1 MIQTPIV
8 IGIAFSE
15 FSQVPSGIVFVAMR
29 SWVFIVFHEAMS
41 CWHKILET
49 RHAQLENRDATN
61 GRPKSKLC
69 VIFIMEIGL
78 GAVYDLLKGRELQ
91 CPQIQ
96 PKNLI
101 QDLILKD
108 FEQGI

>member
-8 IGIAFSE
+8 IGFAFSE
-15 FSQVPSGIVFVAMR
+15 FSQVPGGMVFIAMR
-29 SWVFIVFHEAMS
+29 SWEFIVFHEAMS

-49 RHAQLENRDATN
+49 RHDQLENRDATN
-61 GRPKSKLC
+61 GRPK
-69 VIFIMEIGL
+69 IGL
-78 GAVYDLLKGRELQ
+78 GAVYNLLKGRELR

-96 PKNLI
+96 PKNRI
-101 QDLILKD
+101 QYLILKD

>member
-1 MIQTPIV
+1 
-8 IGIAFSE
+8 
-15 FSQVPSGIVFVAMR
+15 
-29 SWVFIVFHEAMS
+29 
-41 CWHKILET
+41 
-49 RHAQLENRDATN
+49 
-61 GRPKSKLC
+61 
-69 VIFIMEIGL
+69 MEIGL

-101 QDLILKD
+101 QDLIHKD